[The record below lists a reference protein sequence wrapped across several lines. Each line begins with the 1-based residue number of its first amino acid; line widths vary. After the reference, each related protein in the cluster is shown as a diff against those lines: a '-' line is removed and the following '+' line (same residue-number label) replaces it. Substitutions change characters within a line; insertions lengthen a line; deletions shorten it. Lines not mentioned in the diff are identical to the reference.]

1 MVIEMAYYLVKAKP
15 PGDLSALRAQ
25 LDSGEIGK
33 MRPFGGELQQCL
45 LNARIDSDGWATWE
59 ENCYCTPPLAQE
71 RAVLD
76 VYFTDLTTKT
86 VNKGEG
92 WKTVE
97 VLPMLWDKD

>member
-1 MVIEMAYYLVKAKP
+1 MAHYLVRAKP
-15 PGDLSALRAQ
+15 PQDLSALRAQ

-33 MRPFGGELQQCL
+33 MHPFGGELQQSL
-45 LNARIDSDGWATWE
+45 LNAHIDEDGWATWE

-76 VYFTDLTTKT
+76 EYFTELTTKT

-97 VLPMLWDKD
+97 ALPMLWNKD